1 MSDSLHACLSTSNDR
16 QSRTYLRAPAP
27 LLNGG
32 DLPRDTKDE
41 KTIMTTFADF
51 GFDTPILNAIS
62 AEGYETP
69 TPIQLQAIPPAMQS
83 LDILGLAQTGT
94 GKTAAFAL
102 PLLHH
107 LSTSRSHPGAK
118 GCRALILVPTR
129 ELAGQIADAIRTY
142 GKFAGL
148 SSALVYGGAN
158 MRKQINSMERG
169 VDILIATPGRLIDL
183 MKQRA
188 IRLDRVEHLILD
200 EADQMLDMGFI
211 KPIRLVVGEI
221 PKTRQTSLFSAT
233 MPKEISHLAE
243 ELLTDPKR
251 IQIAALSSPAE
262 RVDQK
267 LIMVGQVNKQLVLEN
282 ICNKPDVT
290 RAMIFVRTKHG
301 AEKVLDKLEAQGMSA
316 DAVHGNK
323 SQNAREQALEKFRKG
338 QTRLLVCTDVA
349 ARGIDVD
356 GVTHVFNFDLP
367 DVPEAY
373 IHRIG
378 RTARAG
384 TEGVSISFC
393 APHERDN
400 LRQIERLIKK
410 SISKIDNEMARA
422 PVHSKPAPVAV
433 SQPMLDEDG
442 EEIFVENMDAPA
454 TLTLVANAHGDV
466 VGQVRRKGP
475 REMLHE
481 PRNDPRKDGKFGSR
495 GNDRAER
502 NGPRGGSYSRNGGDA
517 ERRPRPSGFATQSV
531 FNEGRPQQRDESRF
545 AGGREERAPR
555 PSYQRPQSDAPRG
568 QDERPRFD
576 QKFHGDYTP
585 QAQHGRDARPSGDRP
600 SYNRGGDDRP
610 RNDRPQGERPYS
622 DRPQADRSS
631 YGDRPSYNNAP
642 RGDRPQSAGYQG
654 DRPRSYEGRSE
665 GFGHRNGQQTRDSAT
680 RHGQAPRGQARIE
693 GAGKSFGN
701 KSFGD
706 KPARGPA
713 GGGKPVSQ
721 GRSGARGGANVG
733 RGGGENTFTGRR
745 DR

>member
-1 MSDSLHACLSTSNDR
+1 
-16 QSRTYLRAPAP
+16 LRARYPDET
-27 LLNGG
+27 GG
-32 DLPRDTKDE
+32 TAARDTKDE
-41 KTIMTTFADF
+41 TTNMTTFADF
-51 GFDTPILNAIS
+51 GFAEPILNAIKG
-62 AEGYETP
+62 EGYETP

-83 LDILGLAQTGT
+83 LDVLGLAQTGT

-107 LSTSRSHPGAK
+107 LSENRSHPGAK

-142 GKFAGL
+142 GRFVGL
-148 SSALVYGGAN
+148 SGALVYGGAN

-188 IRLDRVEHLILD
+188 IRLDKVEHLILD

-211 KPIRLVVGEI
+211 KPIRLIIGEI

-251 IQIAALSSPAE
+251 IQTAILSSPAE

-267 LIMVGQVNKQLVLEN
+267 LIIVGQVNKQLVLEN
-282 ICNKPDVT
+282 ICNQPEVT

-410 SISKIDNEMARA
+410 SITKIDNEKARA
-422 PVHSKPAPVAV
+422 PVHTKPAPVAV
-433 SQPMLDEDG
+433 AAPMLDEDG
-442 EEIFVENMDAPA
+442 EEIFVENMDAPVVA
-454 TLTLVANAHGDV
+454 TVANAHGDV

-481 PRNDPRKDGKFGSR
+481 PRNDPRRDSKLGAR
-495 GNDRAER
+495 GNDRNADR
-502 NGPRGGSYSRNGGDA
+502 SGPRGGSYSRNNG
-517 ERRPRPSGFATQSV
+517 ETSRPRPSGFATQSV

-545 AGGREERAPR
+545 GGREDRAPRPDFQR
-555 PSYQRPQSDAPRG
+555 PSYQRQDGDAPRHN
-568 QDERPRFD
+568 ERPRFD
-576 QKFHGDYTP
+576 EKYHGDRKP
-585 QAQHGRDARPSGDRP
+585 QGDRPAFNSRPREDRPQSDRSYGERSGGQRP

-610 RNDRPQGERPYS
+610 RRDAQSQDRPQQ
-622 DRPQADRSS
+622 DRGSF
-631 YGDRPSYNNAP
+631 GDRPSYSGRPPSARPQAP
-642 RGDRPQSAGYQG
+642 RN
-654 DRPRSYEGRSE
+654 YEGRSE
-665 GFGHRNGQQTRDSAT
+665 GFGHRNGQQVRDSAT
-680 RHGQAPRGQARIE
+680 RHGEAPRGQARIE
-693 GAGKSFGN
+693 GAGKNFGAKSYGN
-701 KSFGD
+701 KSTGA
-706 KPARGPA
+706 KPA
-713 GGGKPVSQ
+713 GGGKPVSM

-733 RGGGENTFTGRR
+733 RGGESTFTGRR
-745 DR
+745 GR

>member
-1 MSDSLHACLSTSNDR
+1 
-16 QSRTYLRAPAP
+16 
-27 LLNGG
+27 
-32 DLPRDTKDE
+32 
-41 KTIMTTFADF
+41 MTTFADF
-51 GFDTPILNAIS
+51 GFDTPILNAIT

-83 LDILGLAQTGT
+83 LDVLGLAQTGT

-107 LSTSRSHPGAK
+107 LSQNRSHPGAK

-142 GKFAGL
+142 GKFVGL
-148 SSALVYGGAN
+148 SGALVYGGAN

-188 IRLDRVEHLILD
+188 IRLDKVEHLILD

-211 KPIRLVVGEI
+211 KPIRLIIGEI
-221 PKTRQTSLFSAT
+221 PKGRQTSLFSAT

-251 IQIAALSSPAE
+251 IQVALLSSPAE

-282 ICNKPDVT
+282 ICNQPEVT

-410 SISKIDNEMARA
+410 SITKIDNEKSRA
-422 PVHSKPAPVAV
+422 PVHSKPMVAE
-433 SQPMLDEDG
+433 PEPTLDEDG
-442 EEIFVENMDAPA
+442 EVIFVENMDAPA
-454 TLTLVANAHGDV
+454 TLTLVSNPHGDV

-475 REMLHE
+475 REQLHE
-481 PRNDPRKDGKFGSR
+481 PRNDPRRDGKFGAR
-495 GNDRAER
+495 GNDRNSDRA
-502 NGPRGGSYSRNGGDA
+502 GPRGGAYSRNGGEA

-545 AGGREERAPR
+545 GGRETPR
-555 PSYQRPQSDAPRG
+555 PSYQRENSDAPRTT
-568 QDERPRFD
+568 ERPRFD
-576 QKFHGDYTP
+576 EKFHGDRKP
-585 QAQHGRDARPSGDRP
+585 QGERTGGERSFGDRPAFNRGPREDRPQSDRP

-610 RNDRPQGERPYS
+610 RNDGQRS
-622 DRPQADRSS
+622 DRPQTDRSS
-631 YGDRPSYNNAP
+631 YGDRPSYNSRP
-642 RGDRPQSAGYQG
+642 PQTDRPQA
-654 DRPRSYEGRSE
+654 PRNYEGRSE
-665 GFGHRNGQQTRDSAT
+665 GFGHRNGQQVRDSAT
-680 RHGQAPRGQARIE
+680 RHGEGAPRGQARVE
-693 GAGKSFGN
+693 GPAKNFGAKSYGN
-701 KSFGD
+701 KSYGD
-706 KPARGPA
+706 KSGPARAPSS
-713 GGGKPVSQ
+713 GGKPPSV
-721 GRSGARGGANVG
+721 GRSGARGGSNVG
-733 RGGGENTFTGRR
+733 RGGENTFTGRR
-745 DR
+745 GR

>member
-1 MSDSLHACLSTSNDR
+1 
-16 QSRTYLRAPAP
+16 
-27 LLNGG
+27 
-32 DLPRDTKDE
+32 
-41 KTIMTTFADF
+41 MTTFADF
-51 GFDTPILNAIS
+51 GFAEPILNAIS
-62 AEGYETP
+62 GEGYETP

-83 LDILGLAQTGT
+83 LDVLGLAQTGT

-107 LSTSRSHPGAK
+107 LSQNRSHPGAK

-142 GKFAGL
+142 GKFVGL
-148 SSALVYGGAN
+148 SGALVYGGAN

-188 IRLDRVEHLILD
+188 IRLDKVEHLILD

-211 KPIRLVVGEI
+211 KPIRLIIGEI
-221 PKTRQTSLFSAT
+221 PKGRQTSLFSAT

-251 IQIAALSSPAE
+251 IQTAILSSPAE

-267 LIMVGQVNKQLVLEN
+267 LIMVGQVNKQLVLQD
-282 ICNKPDVT
+282 ICNQPDVT

-410 SISKIDNEMARA
+410 SITKIDNKMARA
-422 PVHSKPAPVAV
+422 PVHSKPIVVEAAPMV
-433 SQPMLDEDG
+433 DEDG

-475 REMLHE
+475 RDMLHE
-481 PRNDPRKDGKFGSR
+481 PRNDPRRDGKFGAR
-495 GNDRAER
+495 GNDRGDR
-502 NGPRGGSYSRNGGDA
+502 KGPRGGSYSRNGGEA

-545 AGGREERAPR
+545 AGGREERAPQSNYQR
-555 PSYQRPQSDAPRG
+555 PSYQRQDSDAPRSN
-568 QDERPRFD
+568 ERPRFD
-576 QKFHGDYTP
+576 EKYHGDRKP
-585 QAQHGRDARPSGDRP
+585 QGERP

-610 RNDRPQGERPYS
+610 RYEGQRNDRPQG
-622 DRPQADRSS
+622 DRSG
-631 YGDRPSYNNAP
+631 YGDRPSFNARP
-642 RGDRPQSAGYQG
+642 REDRPQA

-665 GFGHRNGQQTRDSAT
+665 GFGHRNGQQVRDSAT
-680 RHGQAPRGQARIE
+680 RHGGAAPRGEARIE
-693 GAGKSFGN
+693 GPSKNFGAKSYGN
-701 KSFGD
+701 KSFGA
-706 KPARGPA
+706 KPA

-745 DR
+745 GR

>member
-1 MSDSLHACLSTSNDR
+1 
-16 QSRTYLRAPAP
+16 
-27 LLNGG
+27 
-32 DLPRDTKDE
+32 
-41 KTIMTTFADF
+41 MTTFADF
-51 GFDTPILNAIS
+51 GFAEPILNAIKG
-62 AEGYETP
+62 EGYETP

-83 LDILGLAQTGT
+83 LDVLGLAQTGT

-107 LSTSRSHPGAK
+107 LSENRSHPGAK

-142 GKFAGL
+142 GKFVGL
-148 SSALVYGGAN
+148 SGALVYGGAN

-188 IRLDRVEHLILD
+188 IRLDKVEHLILD

-211 KPIRLVVGEI
+211 KPIRLIIGEI
-221 PKTRQTSLFSAT
+221 PKGRQTSLFSAT

-251 IQIAALSSPAE
+251 IQTAILSSPAE

-282 ICNKPDVT
+282 ICNQPDVT

-410 SISKIDNEMARA
+410 SITKIDNEKSRA
-422 PVHSKPAPVAV
+422 PVHSKPVV
-433 SQPMLDEDG
+433 SEPEPTLDEDG
-442 EEIFVENMDAPA
+442 EVIFVENMDAPA
-454 TLTLVANAHGDV
+454 PLKLVSNAHGDV

-475 REMLHE
+475 REQLHE
-481 PRNDPRKDGKFGSR
+481 PRNDPRRDGKFGARSTGDR
-495 GNDRAER
+495 GNDRNSDRA
-502 NGPRGGSYSRNGGDA
+502 GPRGGSYSRNSG
-517 ERRPRPSGFATQSV
+517 ETSRPRPSGFATQSV

-545 AGGREERAPR
+545 GAREAPR
-555 PSYQRPQSDAPRG
+555 PSYQRTESDAPRNN
-568 QDERPRFD
+568 ERPRFD
-576 QKFHGDYTP
+576 EKFHGDRKP
-585 QAQHGRDARPSGDRP
+585 QGERSFGDRPAFNSRPREDRPQSDRSYGDRP

-610 RNDRPQGERPYS
+610 RNEGPRG

-631 YGDRPSYNNAP
+631 YGDRPSFNSRPREDRPQGDRPSYNARP
-642 RGDRPQSAGYQG
+642 QGDRPQA
-654 DRPRSYEGRSE
+654 PRNYEGRSE
-665 GFGHRNGQQTRDSAT
+665 GFGHRNGQQVRDSAT
-680 RHGQAPRGQARIE
+680 RHGEAPRGQARVE
-693 GAGKSFGN
+693 GAGKNFGAKSYGN

-706 KPARGPA
+706 SPSRGGPARSGSSQGGP
-713 GGGKPVSQ
+713 GGGKPVSV
-721 GRSGARGGANVG
+721 GRSGARGGGNVG
-733 RGGGENTFTGRR
+733 RGGENTFTGRR
-745 DR
+745 GR

>member
-1 MSDSLHACLSTSNDR
+1 V
-16 QSRTYLRAPAP
+16 
-27 LLNGG
+27 
-32 DLPRDTKDE
+32 RDTKDE
-41 KTIMTTFADF
+41 KTTMTTFADF
-51 GFDTPILNAIS
+51 GFAEPILNAIS
-62 AEGYETP
+62 GEGYETP

-107 LSTSRSHPGAK
+107 LSQNRSHPGAK
-118 GCRALILVPTR
+118 GCRALILCPTR
-129 ELAGQIADAIRTY
+129 ELAGQIADSLRTY
-142 GKFAGL
+142 GKFVGL
-148 SSALVYGGAN
+148 SGALVYGGAN

-188 IRLDRVEHLILD
+188 IRLDKVEHLILD

-211 KPIRLVVGEI
+211 KPIRLIVGEI
-221 PKTRQTSLFSAT
+221 PKGRQTSLFSAT

-251 IQIAALSSPAE
+251 IQTAILSSPAE

-267 LIMVGQVNKQLVLEN
+267 LILVGQVNKQLVLEN
-282 ICNKPDVT
+282 ICNKPEVT

-373 IHRIG
+373 VHRIG

-410 SISKIDNEMARA
+410 SIPKIDNDMARA
-422 PVHSKPAPVAV
+422 PVHKQPAPVAV
-433 SQPMLDEDG
+433 VETTVDDDG
-442 EEIFVENMDAPA
+442 EAIFVEDLNAPKA
-454 TLTLVANAHGDV
+454 LSLVANAHGDV

-475 REMLHE
+475 REMAHD
-481 PRNDPRKDGKFGSR
+481 PRNDPRR
-495 GNDRAER
+495 GAKGGRESDRGQR
-502 NGPRGGSYSRNGGDA
+502 NGPRGGAYSRNGGDA

-531 FNEGRPQQRDESRF
+531 FNEGRPQQRDDNRF
-545 AGGREERAPR
+545 GERQDR
-555 PSYQRPQSDAPRG
+555 PARPAYQRGEQSG
-568 QDERPRFD
+568 ERPRFD
-576 QKFHGDYTP
+576 QKFHANTKSDYQP
-585 QAQHGRDARPSGDRP
+585 QAERGYGERP
-600 SYNRGGDDRP
+600 SYKSGRDDRP
-610 RNDRPQGERPYS
+610 QQSERSGNDRPAFATRPREDRPQGER
-622 DRPQADRSS
+622 S
-631 YGDRPSYNNAP
+631 YA
-642 RGDRPQSAGYQG
+642 

-680 RHGQAPRGQARIE
+680 RHGQAPRGEARVE
-693 GAGKSFGN
+693 GPAKTFGAKSYGN
-701 KSFGD
+701 KSFGG
-706 KPARGPA
+706 KPAGA
-713 GGGKPVSQ
+713 KPPSM

-733 RGGGENTFTGRR
+733 RGGESTFTGRR
-745 DR
+745 GR

>member
-1 MSDSLHACLSTSNDR
+1 
-16 QSRTYLRAPAP
+16 
-27 LLNGG
+27 
-32 DLPRDTKDE
+32 
-41 KTIMTTFADF
+41 MTTFADF
-51 GFDTPILNAIS
+51 GFDTPILNAIT

-83 LDILGLAQTGT
+83 LDVLGLAQTGT

-107 LSTSRSHPGAK
+107 LSQNRSHPGAK

-142 GKFAGL
+142 GKFVGL
-148 SSALVYGGAN
+148 SGALVYGGAN

-188 IRLDRVEHLILD
+188 IRLDKVEHLILD

-211 KPIRLVVGEI
+211 KPIRLIIGEI
-221 PKTRQTSLFSAT
+221 PKGRQTSLFSAT

-251 IQIAALSSPAE
+251 IQTAILSSPAE

-282 ICNKPDVT
+282 ICNQPEVT

-384 TEGVSISFC
+384 TEGISISFC

-410 SISKIDNEMARA
+410 SITKIDNEKSRA
-422 PVHSKPAPVAV
+422 PVHSKPVAAPVQEA
-433 SQPMLDEDG
+433 MLDEDG

-454 TLTLVANAHGDV
+454 PLALVSNSHGDV

-475 REMLHE
+475 REQLHE
-481 PRNDPRKDGKFGSR
+481 PRNDPRRDGKFGAR
-495 GNDRAER
+495 GNDRADR
-502 NGPRGGSYSRNGGDA
+502 NGPRGGSYSRNGG
-517 ERRPRPSGFATQSV
+517 ESSSRPRPSGFATQSV

-545 AGGREERAPR
+545 DGGREERAPR
-555 PSYQRPQSDAPRG
+555 SDFQRPSYQRPQGDAPRS
-568 QDERPRFD
+568 DERPRFD
-576 QKFHGDYTP
+576 QKFRGDRKP
-585 QAQHGRDARPSGDRP
+585 QGERSGGERSGGERP

-610 RNDRPQGERPYS
+610 RNDRPQSDRPQS

-631 YGDRPSYNNAP
+631 YGDRPSFDRRP
-642 RGDRPQSAGYQG
+642 REDRPQADRSSYGDRPQGTRPTGDRPSG

-680 RHGQAPRGQARIE
+680 RHGAPAPRGEARIE
-693 GAGKSFGN
+693 GPGKSFGAKSYGN

-706 KPARGPA
+706 KSARGPA
-713 GGGKPVSQ
+713 SGGKPPSM

-733 RGGGENTFTGRR
+733 RGGSEGTFTGRR
-745 DR
+745 GR

>member
-1 MSDSLHACLSTSNDR
+1 
-16 QSRTYLRAPAP
+16 
-27 LLNGG
+27 
-32 DLPRDTKDE
+32 
-41 KTIMTTFADF
+41 MTTFADF
-51 GFDTPILNAIS
+51 GFAEPILNAIS

-69 TPIQLQAIPPAMQS
+69 TPIQIQAIPPAMQS
-83 LDILGLAQTGT
+83 LDIMGLAQTGT

-107 LSTSRSHPGAK
+107 LSQNRSHPGAK
-118 GCRALILVPTR
+118 GCRALILCPTR
-129 ELAGQIADAIRTY
+129 ELAGQIADSLRTY
-142 GKFAGL
+142 GKFVGL
-148 SSALVYGGAN
+148 SGALVYGGAN

-188 IRLDRVEHLILD
+188 IRLDKVEHLILD

-211 KPIRLVVGEI
+211 KPIRLIVGEI
-221 PKTRQTSLFSAT
+221 PKARQTSLFSAT
-233 MPKEISHLAE
+233 MPKEITHLAE

-267 LIMVGQVNKQLVLEN
+267 LILVGQVNKQLVLEN
-282 ICNKPDVT
+282 ICNKPEVT

-373 IHRIG
+373 VHRIG

-410 SISKIDNEMARA
+410 SIPKIDNDMARA
-422 PVHSKPAPVAV
+422 PVHKKPAPIAI
-433 SQPMLDEDG
+433 PETMIDDDG
-442 EEIFVENMDAPA
+442 EEIFVENIDAPSN
-454 TLTLVANAHGDV
+454 LTLVANAHGDV

-475 REMLHE
+475 REMVHE
-481 PRNDPRKDGKFGSR
+481 PRNDPRRDGKFGARS
-495 GNDRAER
+495 GATK
-502 NGPRGGSYSRNGGDA
+502 GPRGGAYSRNGGDA
-517 ERRPRPSGFATQSV
+517 ERRPRPSGFSTQSV

-545 AGGREERAPR
+545 GER
-555 PSYQRPQSDAPRG
+555 Q
-568 QDERPRFD
+568 ERPRFD
-576 QKFHGDYTP
+576 QKFHGNGGGDVKP
-585 QAQHGRDARPSGDRP
+585 QAERSFGERPSYRAGRDDRPQRSEQAQGDRP
-600 SYNRGGDDRP
+600 AFQTRP
-610 RNDRPQGERPYS
+610 REDRSQGER
-622 DRPQADRSS
+622 S
-631 YGDRPSYNNAP
+631 YGE
-642 RGDRPQSAGYQG
+642 
-654 DRPRSYEGRSE
+654 RPRSYEGRSE

-680 RHGQAPRGQARIE
+680 RHGQAPRGEARIE
-693 GAGKSFGN
+693 GPAKNFGAKSYGNKSFGN
-701 KSFGD
+701 K
-706 KPARGPA
+706 PA
-713 GGGKPVSQ
+713 GAKPQSL

-733 RGGGENTFTGRR
+733 RGGESTFTGRR
-745 DR
+745 GR

>member
-1 MSDSLHACLSTSNDR
+1 
-16 QSRTYLRAPAP
+16 
-27 LLNGG
+27 
-32 DLPRDTKDE
+32 
-41 KTIMTTFADF
+41 MTTFADF
-51 GFDTPILNAIS
+51 GFDTPILNAIT

-83 LDILGLAQTGT
+83 LDVLGLAQTGT

-107 LSTSRSHPGAK
+107 LSQNRSHPGAK

-142 GKFAGL
+142 GKFVGL
-148 SSALVYGGAN
+148 SGALVYGGAN

-188 IRLDRVEHLILD
+188 IRLDKVEHLILD

-211 KPIRLVVGEI
+211 KPIRLIIGEI
-221 PKTRQTSLFSAT
+221 PKGRQTSLFSAT

-251 IQIAALSSPAE
+251 IQVALLSSPAE

-282 ICNKPDVT
+282 ICNQPEVT

-410 SISKIDNEMARA
+410 SITKIDNEKSRA
-422 PVHSKPAPVAV
+422 PVHSKPVAAPVQEA
-433 SQPMLDEDG
+433 MLDEDG
-442 EEIFVENMDAPA
+442 EEIFVENMDAPPV
-454 TLTLVANAHGDV
+454 LTLVSNAHGDV

-475 REMLHE
+475 REQLHE
-481 PRNDPRKDGKFGSR
+481 PRNDPRRDGKFGAR
-495 GNDRAER
+495 GNDRADR

-545 AGGREERAPR
+545 GGGRDVSAPR
-555 PSYQRPQSDAPRG
+555 PSYQRTEGEAPRNN
-568 QDERPRFD
+568 ERPRFD
-576 QKFHGDYTP
+576 EKFHGDRKP
-585 QAQHGRDARPSGDRP
+585 QGERSFGDRPQGDRPAYNRGPREDRPQNDRPQGAPSYGERP

-610 RNDRPQGERPYS
+610 RNDRPQG
-622 DRPQADRSS
+622 DRPQYNA
-631 YGDRPSYNNAP
+631 RPQ
-642 RGDRPQSAGYQG
+642 GDRPQGTGYQG
-654 DRPRSYEGRSE
+654 DRPRSSEGRSYEGRSE

-680 RHGQAPRGQARIE
+680 RHGEAPRGQARVE
-693 GAGKSFGN
+693 GHSQGFGGKSFGAKTYGN

-706 KPARGPA
+706 KSDRGGPARGGPSH
-713 GGGKPVSQ
+713 GGPNGGKPVSV

-733 RGGGENTFTGRR
+733 RGGENTFTGRR
-745 DR
+745 GR

>member
-1 MSDSLHACLSTSNDR
+1 MR
-16 QSRTYLRAPAP
+16 VPAP
-27 LLNGG
+27 HRNEGVIV
-32 DLPRDTKDE
+32 RATKDE
-41 KTIMTTFADF
+41 TETMTTFADF
-51 GFDTPILNAIS
+51 GFAEPILNAIKG
-62 AEGYETP
+62 EGYETP

-83 LDILGLAQTGT
+83 LDVLGLAQTGT

-107 LSTSRSHPGAK
+107 LSQNRSHPGAK

-142 GKFAGL
+142 GKFVGL
-148 SSALVYGGAN
+148 SGALVYGGAN

-188 IRLDRVEHLILD
+188 IRLDKVEHLILD

-211 KPIRLVVGEI
+211 KPIRLIIGEI
-221 PKTRQTSLFSAT
+221 PKGRQTSLFSAT

-251 IQIAALSSPAE
+251 IQTAILSSPAE

-267 LIMVGQVNKQLVLEN
+267 LIMVGQVNKQLVLQD
-282 ICNKPDVT
+282 ICNQPEVT

-356 GVTHVFNFDLP
+356 EVTHVFNFDLP

-410 SISKIDNEMARA
+410 SITKIDNKMARA
-422 PVHSKPAPVAV
+422 PVHSKPVIAASVETA
-433 SQPMLDEDG
+433 QLDEDG
-442 EEIFVENMDAPA
+442 EAIFVENMDAPA

-481 PRNDPRKDGKFGSR
+481 PRNDPRRDGKFGAR
-495 GNDRAER
+495 GNDRADR

-545 AGGREERAPR
+545 GAREAQAPR
-555 PSYQRPQSDAPRG
+555 PSYQRPQGDAPRTN
-568 QDERPRFD
+568 ERPRFD
-576 QKFHGDYTP
+576 EKYHGERSGGERPTGERAQFNSRPREDRP
-585 QAQHGRDARPSGDRP
+585 QGNRP
-600 SYNRGGDDRP
+600 SYNRGSDDRP
-610 RNDRPQGERPYS
+610 RNDRPRT

-631 YGDRPSYNNAP
+631 YGDRPSFNSRP
-642 RGDRPQSAGYQG
+642 REDRPQGDRPQGDRPQG

-665 GFGHRNGQQTRDSAT
+665 GFGHRNGQQVRDSAT
-680 RHGQAPRGQARIE
+680 RHGSGPSPRGDARIE
-693 GAGKSFGN
+693 GAGKSFGAKTYGN
-701 KSFGD
+701 KSFGS
-706 KPARGPA
+706 KPAA
-713 GGGKPVSQ
+713 GGKPPSM

-733 RGGGENTFTGRR
+733 RGGGEGTFTGRR

>member
-1 MSDSLHACLSTSNDR
+1 MSDRLHACLSTSNDR

-32 DLPRDTKDE
+32 DLPRETKDE

-51 GFDTPILNAIS
+51 GFDAPILNAIT

-107 LSTSRSHPGAK
+107 LSTNRSHPGAK

-129 ELAGQIADAIRTY
+129 ELAGQIADAMRTY

-410 SISKIDNEMARA
+410 SITKIDNEMARA
-422 PVHSKPAPVAV
+422 PVHSRPAPVAV
-433 SQPMLDEDG
+433 AAPMLDEDG

-481 PRNDPRKDGKFGSR
+481 PRNDPRRSGNGAR

-555 PSYQRPQSDAPRG
+555 PSYQRQDSDAPR
-568 QDERPRFD
+568 QNERPRFD
-576 QKFHGDYTP
+576 EKFHGERKPHGDRPAFNNRPREDRP
-585 QAQHGRDARPSGDRP
+585 QNGYQGERP

-610 RNDRPQGERPYS
+610 RNDRPQ
-622 DRPQADRSS
+622 QDRSS
-631 YGDRPSYNNAP
+631 FGDRPSYNNAP
-642 RGDRPQSAGYQG
+642 RGDRPQGAGYQG
-654 DRPRSYEGRSE
+654 DRPRSYEGRGE

-693 GAGKSFGN
+693 GAGK

-706 KPARGPA
+706 KPARGPT

-745 DR
+745 GR

>member
-1 MSDSLHACLSTSNDR
+1 
-16 QSRTYLRAPAP
+16 
-27 LLNGG
+27 
-32 DLPRDTKDE
+32 
-41 KTIMTTFADF
+41 MTTFADF
-51 GFDTPILNAIS
+51 GFAEPILNAIKG
-62 AEGYETP
+62 EGYETP

-107 LSTSRSHPGAK
+107 LSTNRSHPGAK
-118 GCRALILVPTR
+118 SCRALILCPTR
-129 ELAGQIADAIRTY
+129 ELAGQIADSLRTY
-142 GKFAGL
+142 GKFVGL
-148 SSALVYGGAN
+148 SGALVYGGAN

-188 IRLDRVEHLILD
+188 IRLDKVEHLILD

-211 KPIRLVVGEI
+211 KPIRLIISEI
-221 PKTRQTSLFSAT
+221 PKGRQTSLFSAT

-243 ELLTDPKR
+243 ELLIDPKR
-251 IQIAALSSPAE
+251 IQVALLSSPAE

-267 LIMVGQVNKQLVLEN
+267 LIIVGQVNKQLVLEN
-282 ICNKPDVT
+282 ICNQPEVT

-356 GVTHVFNFDLP
+356 GVTHVVNFDLP

-410 SISKIDNEMARA
+410 SITKIDNAMARA
-422 PVHSKPAPVAV
+422 PVHSKPTPVSAAPMV
-433 SQPMLDEDG
+433 DEDG
-442 EEIFVENMDAPA
+442 EDIFVENIDVPT
-454 TLTLVANAHGDV
+454 TLTLPSNAHGDI
-466 VGQVRRKGP
+466 VGQIRRKGP
-475 REMLHE
+475 REMAHE
-481 PRNDPRKDGKFGSR
+481 PRNDPRRSEKGRGDKGRTDRGGKGKP
-495 GNDRAER
+495 A
-502 NGPRGGSYSRNGGDA
+502 PRGGSYGRSGGDA

-531 FNEGRPQQRDESRF
+531 FNEGRPQVRDENRF
-545 AGGREERAPR
+545 GAREAQAPVAGPRDKAFERPN
-555 PSYQRPQSDAPRG
+555 PG
-568 QDERPRFD
+568 KPRFD
-576 QKFHGDYTP
+576 QKFHGE
-585 QAQHGRDARPSGDRP
+585 ARP
-600 SYNRGGDDRP
+600 
-610 RNDRPQGERPYS
+610 
-622 DRPQADRSS
+622 
-631 YGDRPSYNNAP
+631 
-642 RGDRPQSAGYQG
+642 QG
-654 DRPRSYEGRSE
+654 DRPRKYEGRSE

-680 RHGQAPRGQARIE
+680 RHGGPAPRGEARIE
-693 GAGKSFGN
+693 TKSFGAKSYGN

-706 KPARGPA
+706 KPARGTA
-713 GGGKPVSQ
+713 GGGKPASI
-721 GRSGARGGANVG
+721 GRSGARGGAPAG
-733 RGGGENTFTGRR
+733 RSGDNTFTGRR
-745 DR
+745 GR

>member
-1 MSDSLHACLSTSNDR
+1 
-16 QSRTYLRAPAP
+16 
-27 LLNGG
+27 
-32 DLPRDTKDE
+32 
-41 KTIMTTFADF
+41 MTTFADF
-51 GFDTPILNAIS
+51 GFDTPILNAIT

-83 LDILGLAQTGT
+83 LDVLGLAQTGT
-94 GKTAAFAL
+94 GKTAAFVL

-107 LSTSRSHPGAK
+107 LSQNRSHPGAK

-142 GKFAGL
+142 GKFVGL
-148 SSALVYGGAN
+148 SGALVYGGAN

-188 IRLDRVEHLILD
+188 IRLDKVEHLILD

-211 KPIRLVVGEI
+211 KPIRLIIGEI
-221 PKTRQTSLFSAT
+221 PKGRQTSLFSAT

-251 IQIAALSSPAE
+251 IQVALLSSPAE

-282 ICNKPDVT
+282 ICNQPEVT

-410 SISKIDNEMARA
+410 SITKIDNEKSRA
-422 PVHSKPAPVAV
+422 AVHSKPLV
-433 SQPMLDEDG
+433 SEPEPTLDEDG
-442 EEIFVENMDAPA
+442 EVIFVENMDAPA
-454 TLTLVANAHGDV
+454 TLKLVSNPHGDV

-475 REMLHE
+475 REQLHE
-481 PRNDPRKDGKFGSR
+481 PRNDPRRDGKFGAR
-495 GNDRAER
+495 GNDRNSDRA
-502 NGPRGGSYSRNGGDA
+502 GPRGGAYSRNSG
-517 ERRPRPSGFATQSV
+517 ETSRPRPSGFATQSV

-545 AGGREERAPR
+545 GGGREAQAPR
-555 PSYQRPQSDAPRG
+555 PSYQRDSSDAPRTN
-568 QDERPRFD
+568 ERPRFD
-576 QKFHGDYTP
+576 EKFHGDRKP
-585 QAQHGRDARPSGDRP
+585 QGERTGGERSFGDRPAFNRGPREDRPQSARPQGDRP
-600 SYNRGGDDRP
+600 SSNRGGDDRP
-610 RNDRPQGERPYS
+610 RNEAPRGDRPQGDRPQT

-631 YGDRPSYNNAP
+631 YGDRPSYNS
-642 RGDRPQSAGYQG
+642 RPPQGAGYQG
-654 DRPRSYEGRSE
+654 DRPQAPRNYEGRSE
-665 GFGHRNGQQTRDSAT
+665 GFGHRNGQQVRDSAT
-680 RHGQAPRGQARIE
+680 RHGEGAPRGQARVE
-693 GAGKSFGN
+693 GPAKNFGAKSYGN

-706 KPARGPA
+706 KSAPTRGPA
-713 GGGKPVSQ
+713 GGGKPPSV
-721 GRSGARGGANVG
+721 GRSGARGGSNVG
-733 RGGGENTFTGRR
+733 RGGENTFTGRR
-745 DR
+745 GR

>member
-1 MSDSLHACLSTSNDR
+1 MKR
-16 QSRTYLRAPAP
+16 GRTPA
-27 LLNGG
+27 
-32 DLPRDTKDE
+32 RDTKDE

-51 GFDTPILNAIS
+51 GFDSQILNAIT

-69 TPIQLQAIPPAMQS
+69 TPIQLQAIPPAMQN
-83 LDILGLAQTGT
+83 LDVLGLAQTGT

-107 LSTSRSHPGAK
+107 LSQSRSHAGAK

-142 GKFAGL
+142 GKFLGL
-148 SSALVYGGAN
+148 SGALVYGGAN

-188 IRLDRVEHLILD
+188 IRLDKVEHLILD

-211 KPIRLVVGEI
+211 KPIRLIIGEI
-221 PKTRQTSLFSAT
+221 PKGRQTSLFSAT

-251 IQIAALSSPAE
+251 IQTAILSSPAE

-282 ICNKPDVT
+282 ICNQPEVT

-410 SISKIDNEMARA
+410 SITKIDNEKSRA
-422 PVHSKPAPVAV
+422 PVHSKPVVVAE
-433 SQPMLDEDG
+433 PEPTLDEDG
-442 EEIFVENMDAPA
+442 EVIFVENMDAPV
-454 TLTLVANAHGDV
+454 TLKLVSNAHGDI

-475 REMLHE
+475 RDMLHE
-481 PRNDPRKDGKFGSR
+481 PRNDPRRDGKFGAR
-495 GNDRAER
+495 GNDRNSER
-502 NGPRGGSYSRNGGDA
+502 SGPRGGSYARNNN
-517 ERRPRPSGFATQSV
+517 ETSRPRPSGFATQSV

-545 AGGREERAPR
+545 GPREERAPR
-555 PSYQRPQSDAPRG
+555 PSYQRSGSDAPRG
-568 QDERPRFD
+568 NDERPRFD
-576 QKFHGDYTP
+576 QKFHGDYKP
-585 QAQHGRDARPSGDRP
+585 QADRSRDERP

-610 RNDRPQGERPYS
+610 RNDRPSG

-631 YGDRPSYNNAP
+631 YGDRPSYNSRP
-642 RGDRPQSAGYQG
+642 REDRPQSNDNRADRSQFDRRPREDRPQGAGYQG
-654 DRPRSYEGRSE
+654 DRPRSSEGRSYEGRSE
-665 GFGHRNGQQTRDSAT
+665 GFGHRNGQQVRDSAT
-680 RHGQAPRGQARIE
+680 RHGEAPRGQAPRSQAPRGQARIE
-693 GAGKSFGN
+693 GAGKSFG
-701 KSFGD
+701 G
-706 KPARGPA
+706 KPARGGPSA
-713 GGGKPVSQ
+713 GGKPPSM

-733 RGGGENTFTGRR
+733 RGGENTFTGRR
-745 DR
+745 GR

>member
-1 MSDSLHACLSTSNDR
+1 V
-16 QSRTYLRAPAP
+16 
-27 LLNGG
+27 
-32 DLPRDTKDE
+32 RDTKDE

-51 GFDTPILNAIS
+51 GFAEPILNAIS
-62 AEGYETP
+62 GEGYETP

-107 LSTSRSHPGAK
+107 LSQNRSHPGAK
-118 GCRALILVPTR
+118 GCRALILCPTR
-129 ELAGQIADAIRTY
+129 ELAGQIADSLRTY
-142 GKFAGL
+142 GKFVGL
-148 SSALVYGGAN
+148 SGALVYGGAN

-188 IRLDRVEHLILD
+188 IRLDKVEHLILD

-211 KPIRLVVGEI
+211 KPIRLIVGEI
-221 PKTRQTSLFSAT
+221 PKGRQTSLFSAT

-251 IQIAALSSPAE
+251 IQTAILSSPAE

-267 LIMVGQVNKQLVLEN
+267 LIMVGQVNKQLVLQD
-282 ICNKPDVT
+282 ICNQPDVT

-373 IHRIG
+373 VHRIG

-410 SISKIDNEMARA
+410 SITKIDNKMARA
-422 PVHSKPAPVAV
+422 PVHSQPAPVAV
-433 SQPMLDEDG
+433 AQPMLDEDG

-475 REMLHE
+475 REMLHA
-481 PRNDPRKDGKFGSR
+481 PRNDPRRSENGRDGKFGGRGGER
-495 GNDRAER
+495 GNDRGDR
-502 NGPRGGSYSRNGGDA
+502 KGPRGGAYSRNGADA

-531 FNEGRPQQRDESRF
+531 FNEGRPQQRDENRF
-545 AGGREERAPR
+545 GAREERAPQSNHQR
-555 PSYQRPQSDAPRG
+555 PSYQRGANDAPRNP
-568 QDERPRFD
+568 DERPRFD
-576 QKFHGDYTP
+576 QKFHGDYKP
-585 QAQHGRDARPSGDRP
+585 QADRGREERP

-610 RNDRPQGERPYS
+610 RGNRPSS
-622 DRPQADRSS
+622 DRPQSQ
-631 YGDRPSYNNAP
+631 
-642 RGDRPQSAGYQG
+642 RPQGTGYQG
-654 DRPRSYEGRSE
+654 DRPRSYENRSE

-680 RHGQAPRGQARIE
+680 RHGAPAPRGEARIE
-693 GAGKSFGN
+693 GTGKNFGAKSYGN
-701 KSFGD
+701 KSFGA
-706 KPARGPA
+706 KPS
-713 GGGKPVSQ
+713 GGGKPPSM

-745 DR
+745 GR

>member
-1 MSDSLHACLSTSNDR
+1 MTS
-16 QSRTYLRAPAP
+16 
-27 LLNGG
+27 
-32 DLPRDTKDE
+32 
-41 KTIMTTFADF
+41 FADF
-51 GFDTPILNAIS
+51 GFAEPILNAIKG
-62 AEGYETP
+62 EGYETP
-69 TPIQLQAIPPAMQS
+69 TPIQLQAIPPAMQN
-83 LDILGLAQTGT
+83 LDVLGLAQTGT

-107 LSTSRSHPGAK
+107 LSESRSHPGAK

-142 GKFAGL
+142 GKFVGL
-148 SSALVYGGAN
+148 SGALVYGGAN

-188 IRLDRVEHLILD
+188 IRLDKVEHLILD

-211 KPIRLVVGEI
+211 KPIRLIIGEI
-221 PKTRQTSLFSAT
+221 PKSRQTSLFSAT

-251 IQIAALSSPAE
+251 IQTAILSSPAE

-282 ICNKPDVT
+282 ICNQPEVT

-410 SISKIDNEMARA
+410 SITKIDNEKSRA
-422 PVHSKPAPVAV
+422 PVHSKPVATPVAA
-433 SQPMLDEDG
+433 PMLDEDG

-454 TLTLVANAHGDV
+454 PVAVVANAHGDV

-481 PRNDPRKDGKFGSR
+481 PRNDPRRDGKFGAR
-495 GNDRAER
+495 GNDRNADR
-502 NGPRGGSYSRNGGDA
+502 AGPRGGAYSRNNG
-517 ERRPRPSGFATQSV
+517 ETSRPRPSGFATQSV

-545 AGGREERAPR
+545 GAREERAPR
-555 PSYQRPQSDAPRG
+555 PDFQRPSYQRQEGDAPRSN
-568 QDERPRFD
+568 ERPRFD
-576 QKFHGDYTP
+576 EKYHGDRKP
-585 QAQHGRDARPSGDRP
+585 QGDRPAFNSRPREDRPQQDRSSFGDRP
-600 SYNRGGDDRP
+600 SYSGRP
-610 RNDRPQGERPYS
+610 PSDRPQGARPQGARPQG
-622 DRPQADRSS
+622 DRPQA
-631 YGDRPSYNNAP
+631 P
-642 RGDRPQSAGYQG
+642 RN
-654 DRPRSYEGRSE
+654 YEGRSE
-665 GFGHRNGQQTRDSAT
+665 GFGHRNGQQVRDSAT
-680 RHGQAPRGQARIE
+680 RHGEAPRGQARIE
-693 GAGKSFGN
+693 GAGKNFGAKSFGN
-701 KSFGD
+701 KSFGA
-706 KPARGPA
+706 KPA
-713 GGGKPVSQ
+713 GGGKPVSM

-733 RGGGENTFTGRR
+733 RGGESTFTGRR
-745 DR
+745 GR